1 MKTTSTLRV
10 VVEPGGQGVVSHV
23 GLHALGSLADQL
35 GLGEALSARIPITGS
50 RLPLHDRGKVL
61 VQAMLMLAGGGESC
75 ADIEYLR
82 VEPTLF
88 GEVPSDSTL
97 YRTIVNDL
105 GPEVV
110 ASVKEGFAEARQIVW
125 RRAGLVKGTDPV
137 VLDLDA
143 SLVEV
148 HSEHKEGTGSTFK
161 GGFGFHPMFCFCDA
175 TGEALS
181 ALLRPGN
188 ATANDAADHLTVLD
202 EAIAQL
208 PERVA
213 VGHRDGDDPCLVRR
227 PLIARADS
235 AGASHDFV
243 WGCRARNVGFSVVAR
258 KNAQIH
264 GAISLVADDERR
276 WRPARRQDGRRRK
289 GAAVAEVTDRV
300 DLSKWPLGTRLIIR
314 REPLHP
320 GAQKSLFPSL
330 EFRYWGH
337 YTDQRGQPVE
347 RDVFMRAHAHVEDNI
362 ERLKGSGL
370 LRFPFC
376 DLDANRAWLTEV
388 CFAADLVRWFQVL
401 CLRGELASAEPKAL
415 RWRLWHAPARMVRSG
430 RRTIVRVLEG
440 WPDADALVRAHR
452 RIVLIT

>member
-1 MKTTSTLRV
+1 M
-10 VVEPGGQGVVSHV
+10 
-23 GLHALGSLADQL
+23 
-35 GLGEALSARIPITGS
+35 
-50 RLPLHDRGKVL
+50 
-61 VQAMLMLAGGGESC
+61 
-75 ADIEYLR
+75 
-82 VEPTLF
+82 
-88 GEVPSDSTL
+88 
-97 YRTIVNDL
+97 
-105 GPEVV
+105 
-110 ASVKEGFAEARQIVW
+110 KEGFAEARQIVW

-213 VGHRDGDDPCLVRR
+213 VGHRDGDDPSLVRR

-264 GAISLVADDERR
+264 GAISQIADDERR
-276 WRPARRQDGRRRK
+276 WQPRPAPRRAKAQGGGRGRGDRP
-289 GAAVAEVTDRV
+289 GRSLEMAAGDT
-300 DLSKWPLGTRLIIR
+300 PH
-314 REPLHP
+314 HP
-320 GAQKSLFPSL
+320 ARAASPRGPESLFPSL

-362 ERLKGSGL
+362 ERLKGSGFCASPSATSTPTVRGSPKCASPL
-370 LRFPFC
+370 TSCAGSRSSVSTASSPRPSPRRFAGACGTPR
-376 DLDANRAWLTEV
+376 RAWCVQAGARSCESSRAGPTQTLLSGHTVVSCSSPE
-388 CFAADLVRWFQVL
+388 
-401 CLRGELASAEPKAL
+401 
-415 RWRLWHAPARMVRSG
+415 APTSSEMLL
-430 RRTIVRVLEG
+430 TIVRARPLTSWRALLRSQLANEV
-440 WPDADALVRAHR
+440 PDPPSTAVDATLNRSNNPVFSGRDQVRR
-452 RIVLIT
+452 CFVNDRS